1 MSPEQNNS
9 LESPNPFQTHA
20 EPTQREDGKNPSRLE
35 RKGAVLHPGLSRMG
49 PSGPRQGRAE
59 QLLSAPG
66 QGLGCHSQLIEPGS
80 GSLRGSLQPEPAH
93 PV

>member
-20 EPTQREDGKNPSRLE
+20 EPTGKNPSRSE
-35 RKGAVLHPGLSRMG
+35 RKGAVLHPGLSRTG
-49 PSGPRQGRAE
+49 HSGPRQGRAE

-66 QGLGCHSQLIEPGS
+66 QGLGCHGRLIEPGS
-80 GSLRGSLQPEPAH
+80 GSLRGSLQPEPAQ